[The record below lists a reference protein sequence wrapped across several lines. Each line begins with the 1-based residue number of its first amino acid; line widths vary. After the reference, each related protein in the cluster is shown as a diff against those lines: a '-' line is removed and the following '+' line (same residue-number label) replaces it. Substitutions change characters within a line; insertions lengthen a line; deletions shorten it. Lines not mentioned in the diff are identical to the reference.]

1 MGTSLCI
8 SPFRAEDQ
16 EAVRRLI
23 LDGLAERWNG
33 QVDESL
39 NPDLADLAS
48 AYPDGRIVVGRLG
61 AEIVATGTV
70 KPAGPGVGEIVR
82 MSVAAGHRRSGHGR
96 QILQAL
102 LAAAREDGASRVV
115 LETCDSWE
123 EAVSF
128 YLAAGFRITHYR
140 DSPWCRD
147 AYFVLDLAPG

>member
-1 MGTSLCI
+1 MHLAL
-8 SPFRAEDQ
+8 PAEDQ

-23 LDGLAERWNG
+23 LDGLAERWSG
-33 QVDESL
+33 QLDESP

-48 AYPDGRIVVGRLG
+48 AHPHGRIVVGRLD
-61 AEIVATGTV
+61 AEIVATGIV
-70 KPAGPGVGEIVR
+70 KPAGPGLAEIVR

-102 LAAAREDGASRVV
+102 LAAAREGSASRVV

-123 EAVSF
+123 GVVSF
-128 YLAAGFRITHYR
+128 YLAAEFSINHYR

-147 AYFVLDLAPG
+147 AYFVLDLPPG